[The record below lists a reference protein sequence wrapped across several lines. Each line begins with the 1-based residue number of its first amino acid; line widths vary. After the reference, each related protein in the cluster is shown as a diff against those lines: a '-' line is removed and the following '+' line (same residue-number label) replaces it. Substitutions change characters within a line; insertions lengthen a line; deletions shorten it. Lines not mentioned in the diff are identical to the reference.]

1 MHRFLKSPLLA
12 VVLVLCLPLPGWAQ
26 APAPAE
32 AVPTQPWAHFV
43 GPFPKPDS
51 DEGKADLAIVLW
63 EQRIRTPLEVQR
75 ALAEVKL
82 GPGAYAT
89 ALGHSVD
96 ATRYPRTFEL
106 IDRVGREIKVMT
118 DGLKKHFARVRPY
131 HADPRVQP
139 AIEREPSPSYPSG
152 HATRGMAYAAVLAE
166 LVPEHRE
173 ALLAQGRLVG
183 FDRVIGGVHYPS
195 DIEAGQRLGL
205 KLVEEWLANPA
216 NRALVEA
223 VRSAEWPA
231 KPKR

>member
-1 MHRFLKSPLLA
+1 MHRSLKTPILA
-12 VVLVLCLPLPGWAQ
+12 AVWALCLPFPGWAQ

-32 AVPTQPWAHFV
+32 AVLTQPWVGFV
-43 GPFPKPDS
+43 GPFPKADS

-63 EQRIRTPLEVQR
+63 EQRIRTPAEIQR

-89 ALGHSVD
+89 ALGHPVD
-96 ATRYPRTFEL
+96 AARYPRTFEL
-106 IDRVGREIKVMT
+106 IDRVGRDIKVVT

-152 HATRGMAYAAVLAE
+152 HATRGVAYAVVLAD
-166 LVPEHRE
+166 LVPERRE

-205 KLVEEWLANPA
+205 KLVAEWLADPA

-223 VRSAEWPA
+223 VRASEWSTR
-231 KPKR
+231 KP